1 MLLLRGAQTAG
12 ELRQRTER
20 LHAFPDIESVD
31 NTLAELIGYRDGPVI
46 KCLPSGPGR
55 RVAQYLHLF
64 CGDVEP
70 QAIATPIVST
80 PASSAAALD
89 DDWKTKIEAEMAM
102 MKAQIS
108 RLQELVGTVR

>member
-1 MLLLRGAQTAG
+1 VR
-12 ELRQRTER
+12 
-20 LHAFPDIESVD
+20 
-31 NTLAELIGYRDGPVI
+31 
-46 KCLPSGPGR
+46 
-55 RVAQYLHLF
+55 
-64 CGDVEP
+64 
-70 QAIATPIVST
+70 T

>member
-1 MLLLRGAQTAG
+1 
-12 ELRQRTER
+12 
-20 LHAFPDIESVD
+20 
-31 NTLAELIGYRDGPVI
+31 
-46 KCLPSGPGR
+46 
-55 RVAQYLHLF
+55 VAQYLHLF

-70 QAIATPIVST
+70 QAIAAPIVST

-89 DDWKTKIEAEMAM
+89 DDWKTKIEAEMAL